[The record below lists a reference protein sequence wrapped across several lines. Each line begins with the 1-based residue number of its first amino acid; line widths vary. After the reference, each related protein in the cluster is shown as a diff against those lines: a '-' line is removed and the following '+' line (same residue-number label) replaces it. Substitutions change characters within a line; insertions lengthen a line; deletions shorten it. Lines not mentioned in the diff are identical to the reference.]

1 MPKPVYR
8 YLRGYTLDPG
18 FSTRLDTVSINE
30 TIYRIRWEDLTPEPA
45 KPGDPAPPKQLGP
58 KGEYFEVI
66 DIDPASQCYYEP
78 VDLDSLAVLS
88 QNGLKPSEGNPQF
101 HQQFVY
107 TMAMKTMAQF
117 EQSLGRRLIWS
128 TRKVDPKTYE
138 YVGSLRLYPHA
149 LREANA
155 YYDTEKKAIL
165 FGYFKAATQIEGT
178 NFPGGAVFTSL
189 SPDIIAHE
197 VTHAC
202 LDSIHPRFLEDTNRD
217 VPAFHEGFADIIAL
231 LQRFTNNELVEN
243 QLAATGG
250 SMERFNF
257 LGELATQF
265 GTAMEHGRG
274 ALRSAIGSYD
284 EDGKWQRRVPDP
296 ALYKTTSE
304 PHLRG
309 SVLVATFFDAFIKVY
324 NFKTA
329 DLLRIASEGTG
340 ILKQG
345 AISPDLAKRLAQ
357 EVCKIAG
364 HLLNIAIRAL
374 DYCPPVDINYGDFL
388 RALITADME
397 FAKADENNY
406 RIALID
412 AFRSWGIFP
421 NRVNTLSEES
431 LQWSRPVLTGDEPKA
446 MQLMADFLKERVRGL
461 ADINDRHEIWVRQ
474 QDIQRELHAFLLDD
488 KRDGLGENGWEN
500 WLNKI
505 GLTSRPVSYTDT
517 DGKKINQNDIEHI
530 PIEINKV
537 MPAYRVG
544 NDGLIL
550 EQILVSITQSVT
562 VMVNTGDPNNLVP
575 VRFRGGSTIIFD
587 RSKDFS
593 LSYIITKNI
602 RNTGRLKTQLAYQ
615 MGNGDEATSFTDS
628 MYEENNGFGK
638 INFAHLHFH

>member
-8 YLRGYTLDPG
+8 FLRGYTLDPG

-30 TIYRIRWEDLTPEPA
+30 TIYRIRWEDLTPGPA
-45 KPGDPAPPKQLGP
+45 NPGDPAPPKHLGP

-78 VDLDSLAVLS
+78 VDLDALEVLS

-107 TMAMKTMAQF
+107 TMAMKTVEQF
-117 EQSLGRRLIWS
+117 EKSLGRRLIWS
-128 TRKVDPKTYE
+128 PRPVTHE
-138 YVGSLRLYPHA
+138 YVGRLRLYPHA

-155 YYDTEKKAIL
+155 YYDTEKKAVL
-165 FGYFKAATQIEGT
+165 FGYFKAATQIQGT

-189 SPDIIAHE
+189 STDIIAHE

-231 LQRFTNNELVEN
+231 LQRFTIPELVIS
-243 QLAATGG
+243 QLASSGG
-250 SMERFNF
+250 SLDKFTF

-265 GTAMEHGRG
+265 GTALAHGRG
-274 ALRSAIGSYD
+274 ALRSAIGGYNK
-284 EDGKWQRRVPDP
+284 DGEWKRNVPDP
-296 ALYKTTSE
+296 TLYQTVAE

-309 SVLVATFFDAFIKVY
+309 GVLVATFFDALIKVY

-329 DLLRIASEGTG
+329 DLLRIASDGTG

-357 EVCKIAG
+357 EICEIAG

-388 RALITADME
+388 RALVTADIE

-412 AFRSWGIFP
+412 AFRNWGIFP
-421 NRVNTLSEES
+421 NMVNTLSEES
-431 LQWSRPVLTGDEPKA
+431 LQWSRPELDPKESEA
-446 MQLMADFLKERVRGL
+446 MKLMAKFLKKEVVKL
-461 ADINDRHEIWVRQ
+461 SDINDRHEIWTCQ
-474 QDIQRELHAFLLDD
+474 QDIQRDLHKFLLDD
-488 KRDGLGENGWEN
+488 KVDGLGEGGWED

-505 GLTSRPVSYTDT
+505 GLTSKAVSYLDPETN
-517 DGKKINQNDIEHI
+517 KNINQNLITDI

-537 MPAYRVG
+537 KPAYRVG

-562 VMVNTGDPNNLVP
+562 VMVDTGDPNNLVP

-602 RNTGRLKTQLAYQ
+602 RNVGRLKTQLAHQ
-615 MGNGDEATSFTDS
+615 MGGGGEATSFTDS
-628 MYEENNGFGK
+628 MYEENNGFSK